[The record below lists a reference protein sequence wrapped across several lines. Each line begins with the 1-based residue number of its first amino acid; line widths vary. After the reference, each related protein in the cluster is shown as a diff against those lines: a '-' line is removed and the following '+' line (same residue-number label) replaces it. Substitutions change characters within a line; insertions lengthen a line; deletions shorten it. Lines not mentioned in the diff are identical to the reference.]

1 MRERSVLVLGDG
13 RHEVGDVGQATASDV
28 KPALPSLIHRLLGE
42 PRHVAYRGRRLKDVF
57 HARGRGLQKKIKA
70 AMRTARNDGADA
82 LAVVVDRDGRENRNR
97 LTELKAGRDALP
109 ARLGVPCAVGMAVEE
124 FDAWM
129 ITDRSAM
136 AQVTNDGNPQA
147 HDDPESLRPRQAKA
161 HAHKELG
168 SGLADKYATIAAQ
181 LDLDLLK
188 RTCSGGFRP
197 FAQEVTDRI
206 APVVETP

>member
-1 MRERSVLVLGDG
+1 
-13 RHEVGDVGQATASDV
+13 
-28 KPALPSLIHRLLGE
+28 
-42 PRHVAYRGRRLKDVF
+42 
-57 HARGRGLQKKIKA
+57 
-70 AMRTARNDGADA
+70 
-82 LAVVVDRDGRENRNR
+82 
-97 LTELKAGRDALP
+97 
-109 ARLGVPCAVGMAVEE
+109 
-124 FDAWM
+124 
-129 ITDRSAM
+129 M